1 MNKKII
7 KFLSFFIFKS
17 EKRKKFRRILNSIL
31 FQIEQEEL
39 ESKKEKTRQ
48 NLEEEK
54 YNPRKVYVI
63 DDYKT
68 INNVKFSKDI
78 PNGLISETFVRRDY
92 ENGGLKDAVF
102 VDVGSCI
109 GDLALFSA
117 QNNNIKAVYSFEPFE
132 ETFEK
137 AVKNINL
144 NPELKEKI
152 KIYNYGLG
160 NESKELEV
168 TIYKDDPIANSTNE
182 FFKEKI
188 NKVSNDIVKVKI
200 RKSSDV
206 LKEIIKENPNSPI
219 ILKMDIEGSEF
230 DCFDDIE
237 KNNLFEKIDM
247 IIVEWHYKDYK
258 ILTNLFEKFGFVWF
272 NEYFSDVYGLIRAV
286 KVHK

>member
-78 PNGLISETFVRRDY
+78 PNGLITETFVRRDY

-109 GDLALFSA
+109 GDSALFSA

>member
-109 GDLALFSA
+109 GDSALFSA

-237 KNNLFEKIDM
+237 KNNLFEKINM

>member
-48 NLEEEK
+48 NIEEEK

-78 PNGLISETFVRRDY
+78 PNGLISETFIRRDY

-109 GDLALFSA
+109 GDSALFSA
-117 QNNNIKAVYSFEPFE
+117 QNNNIKAVYSFEPFK

-230 DCFDDIE
+230 DCFDYIE
-237 KNNLFEKIDM
+237 KNN
-247 IIVEWHYKDYK
+247 
-258 ILTNLFEKFGFVWF
+258 
-272 NEYFSDVYGLIRAV
+272 
-286 KVHK
+286 

>member
-109 GDLALFSA
+109 GDSALFSA

-182 FFKEKI
+182 LFNEKI